1 MPADGGVLKTADSV
15 SLELV
20 EKTLISPD
28 SYLLKFLLPNGLTFG
43 VPPGNH
49 AWLKM

>member
-1 MPADGGVLKTADSV
+1 MKSAESV

-20 EKTLISPD
+20 EKSLISPD
-28 SYLLKFLLPNGLTFG
+28 SYLLKFALPEGLTFG

-49 AWLKM
+49 AWLKMELDGK